1 MAQLSNVYDSYDAT
15 NINKESLA
23 DIIYGLNPAKTPLL
37 SSAAQGKARATLH
50 EWTSDAWVDTVGY
63 TNAAVE
69 GDEYSNTAITAPS
82 RNVNYCQISNKVI
95 SVTDTE
101 VAVDSVGAK
110 DAMAYNIAKYGQLLK
125 NDMETIMCGNQAASA
140 GTNNTTEAV
149 RKLRSFEAWVPE
161 ANRDDNVTSGAGT
174 TTLAATDGTTG
185 QLRAFTESQ
194 FLNVLQAM
202 YLAGAEPDTALFH
215 PVQKRVF
222 AGFAGSNFK
231 QIDGSKKTAYNMVDL
246 YECDFGT
253 IKAVQSRY
261 VRPAGVTGN
270 ATPGRS
276 VLVYESDKVEVAY
289 LRPFTVTDLAKT
301 GSSTRKVI
309 ETEYTFVA
317 RNPSALGVIADL
329 SGGA

>member
-15 NINKESLA
+15 NVNKESLA

-37 SSAAQGKARATLH
+37 STAAQGKARATLH
-50 EWTSDAWVDTVGY
+50 EWTSDAWVSTVGY

-69 GDEYSNTAITAPS
+69 GDEYSNTTIAAPS
-82 RNVNYCQISNKVI
+82 RNVNYCQISNKIV

-101 VAVDSVGAK
+101 IAVDSVGAK

-125 NDMETIMCGNQAASA
+125 NDMETIICGNQAAQA

-161 ANRDDNVTSGAGT
+161 ANRDDNVSSGAGT

-202 YLAGAEPDTALFH
+202 YLAGAEPDTALF
-215 PVQKRVF
+215 PAAQKKVL
-222 AGFAGSNFK
+222 AGFSGQSSR
-231 QIDGSKKTAYNMVDL
+231 QLDSTEKKVYNKVDI
-246 YECDFGT
+246 YESDFGM
-253 IKAVQSRY
+253 IECRLSRY

-270 ATPGRS
+270 DTPGRS
-276 VLVYESDKVEVAY
+276 VLVYEADKVEVAY
-289 LRPFTVTDLAKT
+289 LRPFSVIDLAKT
-301 GSSTRKVI
+301 GSSTRKAI

-317 RNPSALGVIADL
+317 RNPSALGVVADL
-329 SGGA
+329 SGGV

>member
-23 DIIYGLNPAKTPLL
+23 DIIYGLNPAETPLL
-37 SSAAQGKARATLH
+37 STAAQGKARATLH
-50 EWTSDAWVDTVGY
+50 EWTSDEWVATAGY

-69 GDEYSNTAITAPS
+69 GDEYTNTSLAAPA
-82 RNVNYCQISNKVI
+82 RNVNYCQISNKII

-125 NDMETIMCGNQAASA
+125 NDMETIMCGNQAATA
-140 GTNNTTEAV
+140 GTNNTTQAI
-149 RKLRSFEAWVPE
+149 RTLRSFEAWVPE
-161 ANRDDNVTSGAGT
+161 ANRSDNVSSGAGT

-185 QLRAFTESQ
+185 QLRAFTEAQ
-194 FLNVLQAM
+194 FMDVLQAI
-202 YLAGAEPDTALFH
+202 YTAGGRADMALFH

-222 AGFAGSNFK
+222 AGFSGQAFRQNDA
-231 QIDGSKKTAYNMVDL
+231 QRKTAYNIVDV
-246 YECDFGT
+246 YVSDFGEIECRT
-253 IKAVQSRY
+253 SRY

-276 VLVYESDKVEVAY
+276 VLVFQKDKVEVAY

-301 GSSTRKVI
+301 GSATRKVI
-309 ETEYTFVA
+309 EAEYTFVA
-317 RNPSALGVIADL
+317 RNPNGLGVVADL

>member
-15 NINKESLA
+15 NVNKESLA

-50 EWTSDAWVDTVGY
+50 EWTSDAWVSTVGY

-69 GDEYSNTAITAPS
+69 GDEYTNTAITAPT
-82 RNVNYCQISNKVI
+82 RNVNYCQISNKIV

-125 NDMETIMCGNQAASA
+125 NDMETIMCGNQAAQA

-161 ANRDDNVTSGAGT
+161 GNRSDNVSSGAGT
-174 TTLAATDGTTG
+174 TTQAATDGTTG
-185 QLRAFTESQ
+185 QLRAFREDQ
-194 FLNVLQAM
+194 FLDVLQAM
-202 YLAGAEPDTALFH
+202 YLAGAEPDTALI
-215 PVQKRVF
+215 PAAQKKVF
-222 AGFAGSNFK
+222 AGFSGQAFR
-231 QIDGSKKTAYNMVDL
+231 QTDAMEKKINNKVDI
-246 YECDFGT
+246 YECDFG
-253 IKAVQSRY
+253 IIEARISRY

-270 ATPGRS
+270 DTPGRS
-276 VLVYESDKVEVAY
+276 VLIYEKDKVEVAY

-301 GSSTRKVI
+301 GSSTRKAI
-309 ETEYTFVA
+309 EAEYTFVA
-317 RNPSALGVIADL
+317 RNPSSLGVVADL
-329 SGGA
+329 SGGV